1 MRRRPHPPRGNQS
14 LNIFINQFINLKCVD
29 ALFPLEAPP
38 AKGGKGKGKGK
49 GGGERGSKRGRD
61 EGGAGEPSPK
71 RTRGGAAEGA
81 QKGSETTEARL
92 DTS

>member
-1 MRRRPHPPRGNQS
+1 MTRLQEDFS
-14 LNIFINQFINLKCVD
+14 YLKCID

-38 AKGGKGKGKGK
+38 GKGGKGKGKGKGK

-71 RTRGGAAEGA
+71 RGRGGAGEGA

>member
-1 MRRRPHPPRGNQS
+1 MAS
-14 LNIFINQFINLKCVD
+14 LQEDFSYLKCVD

-38 AKGGKGKGKGK
+38 GKGGKGKGKGK

-71 RTRGGAAEGA
+71 RGRGGAAEGA
-81 QKGSETTEARL
+81 PKRSETTEARNA
-92 DTS
+92 